1 MVCEDT
7 RVTRRLMQA
16 HGLDTDLTPYHE
28 HNAARVRP
36 RLIER
41 MKNGES
47 MALVSDAGTPLI
59 SDPGFKLVREAIAEG
74 VAVTMLPGASAPLTA
89 LVVSGLPCDRFFF
102 AGFLPS
108 KDGARR
114 RALDELAPVPATL
127 VLLESGRRL
136 AATLGA
142 LAERLGPRPG
152 AVARELTKAFEE
164 VRRDDLAALANH
176 YRRAGPPKGEIVI
189 VVGPPEAA
197 ADLGENLDQQLLA
210 ALERASLRDAAAL
223 VAAATG
229 LPKRRV
235 YERALA
241 LAGGREPEA

>member
-1 MVCEDT
+1 
-7 RVTRRLMQA
+7 MQA

-74 VAVTMLPGASAPLTA
+74 VAVTVLPGASAPLTA

-102 AGFLPS
+102 AGFLHS
-108 KDGARR
+108 KGGARR
-114 RALDELAPVPATL
+114 RALDELAAVPATL

-136 AATLGA
+136 AVTLGE
-142 LAERLGPRPG
+142 LAERLGPRPA

-164 VRRDDLAALANH
+164 VRRDDLATLADH
-176 YRRAGPPKGEIVI
+176 YRREGPPKGEIVI
-189 VVGPPEAA
+189 VVGPPEAG

-241 LAGGREPEA
+241 LASRREPEP